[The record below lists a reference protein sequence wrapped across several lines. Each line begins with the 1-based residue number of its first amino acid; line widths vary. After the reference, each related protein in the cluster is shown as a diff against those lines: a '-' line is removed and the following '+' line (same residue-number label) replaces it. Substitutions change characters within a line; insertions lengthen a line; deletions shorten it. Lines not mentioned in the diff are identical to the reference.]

1 MAGMTASS
9 IPSFPLADGRTIP
22 AIGLGTWPLDDTQV
36 ARTVV
41 DAVRIG
47 YRLID
52 TAAKYG
58 NESGVGQGIRDCA
71 SGLGI
76 DRSELFVTT
85 KLDGPYQ
92 GAGRAVAGL
101 DASLGRLGLDQV
113 DLLLVHW
120 PLPSRDLY
128 VETWDTFV
136 SLLASEKTRSIGV
149 SNFKPA
155 HLDRL
160 IAETGVTPTVNQIEL
175 NPTLARTAT
184 RQYNAAHGIL
194 TQSWSPLGRG
204 EALSDPVITSIADR
218 LGKTPAQIVL
228 RWHVQLGL
236 SAVPKSATPSR
247 LAENLDVFDVE
258 LTQDDLARIAA
269 LDQGDAVAQDSDVV
283 GH

>member
-1 MAGMTASS
+1 MSAALSPVIQLDTGIAM
-9 IPSFPLADGRTIP
+9 P
-22 AIGLGTWPLDDTQV
+22 AIGLGTWPLNDAEV

-41 DAVRIG
+41 DAVEIG

-58 NESGVGQGIRDCA
+58 NEAGVGKALRDVTGQG
-71 SGLGI
+71 GI

-92 GAGRAVAGL
+92 GAGRAVDGL
-101 DASLGRLGLDQV
+101 DASLRRLGLDYV
-113 DLLLVHW
+113 DLLLIHW

-128 VETWDTFV
+128 VDTRQTFAD
-136 SLLASEKTRSIGV
+136 LLAAGKTRAIGV

-160 IAETGVTPTVNQIEL
+160 VAETGVTPAVNQIEL
-175 NPTLARTAT
+175 NPTLARTAA
-184 RQYNAAHGIL
+184 RAYNAAHGII

-204 EALSDPVITSIADR
+204 DTLSNPVITGIADR
-218 LGKTPAQIVL
+218 LGVTPAQVIL
-228 RWHVQLGL
+228 RWHFQLGL
-236 SAVPKSATPSR
+236 SAVPKSATKAR
-247 LAENLDVFDVE
+247 LAENLDIFGFE
-258 LTQDDLARIAA
+258 LTDRDMAA
-269 LDQGDAVAQDSDVV
+269 ITGLDQGEAAATDSDVT